1 MQFYHGSKNS
11 FSTIAKK
18 QASKAEH
25 IDVPEKE
32 LLNAIYLTPDY
43 GFALACAARP
53 EGVTDIDDEN
63 KLITFEDPE
72 KFDPEEKVFVY
83 EIDLKNIPEK
93 NIIKIDERQYAIVGV
108 DELKV
113 VKKNSHNAKDI
124 EKFYELKNW
133 KEKPRE
139 FRPEFRMR

>member
-1 MQFYHGSKNS
+1 MQLYHGSKNS
-11 FSTIAKK
+11 FSSIKNQ

-25 IDVPEKE
+25 VNVPKSE

-53 EGVTDIDDEN
+53 EGVTNIDDEN
-63 KLITFEDPE
+63 RSITFEDPE
-72 KFDPEEKVFVY
+72 KFNPEEKVFVY
-83 EIDLKNIPEK
+83 EVDLSNIPEK
-93 NIIKIDERQYAIVGV
+93 NIIKVDERQYAIVGV
-108 DELKV
+108 NELTV
-113 VKKNSHNAKDI
+113 MKKNIHNAKDI

-139 FRPEFRMR
+139 FRPELRMR